1 MSNLT
6 EAVGAAEDADGAEG
20 ATGGT
25 KSFDMPN
32 KPIRSL
38 KKEPKDFCV
47 SAGPEWL
54 NFIKIDFFSR
64 QALALATALSRLTR
78 PKDPN

>member
-1 MSNLT
+1 M
-6 EAVGAAEDADGAEG
+6 GAAEDAYGAEG
-20 ATGGT
+20 GHGAT
-25 KSFDMPN
+25 KSFDML

-54 NFIKIDFFSR
+54 NSTKIDFFSR
-64 QALALATALSRLTR
+64 QALALASTLSRLTR
-78 PKDPN
+78 PKDPG